1 MNRESED
8 LPEWLLETIA
18 RTASNPVFISLWIN
32 RAIPDRFFDPGFFL
46 SRLQTRPSFAIDFA
60 LHRREEPHAKECSNT
75 PHRFQVSPKNGTFL
89 HPVGPSLSQALDR
102 LLLLFPF
109 MLPPWWPFFSVTD
122 PSVHRTSSASVLQG
136 TLDTIRLPQFPTSR
150 KVSLSRTKESGN
162 HRISFA
168 IGSRHFVPLVCRRKT
183 AQHLYFGTVLT
194 T

>member
-1 MNRESED
+1 MRIGDGPAAVTGDDRCILSLILSREGAASRMNRESED

-75 PHRFQVSPKNGTFL
+75 PHRFQVPPKNGTFL
-89 HPVGPSLSQALDR
+89 HPVGPSLSQVFDR

-109 MLPPWWPFFSVTD
+109 MLPP
-122 PSVHRTSSASVLQG
+122 R
-136 TLDTIRLPQFPTSR
+136 
-150 KVSLSRTKESGN
+150 
-162 HRISFA
+162 
-168 IGSRHFVPLVCRRKT
+168 
-183 AQHLYFGTVLT
+183 
-194 T
+194 